1 MEQNPGGLLVKF
13 GSVARQLLV
22 AVEDGHHGEQ
32 ERVARQ
38 LGDRPALLDGLCQ
51 PVAFE
56 GTVGGVGEGLLVPMI
71 EERLDLL
78 GLEILE
84 QEVPELGVPKPLGL
98 VTDDPR
104 RDDDRRGGVFVAEA
118 VDVVDDLL
126 PPGRVE
132 DLVEP
137 VQEEDR
143 RIRSLQQAV
152 QVHLVQSVI
161 GLRLVEVAEEAF
173 VRRAFPAVVLAELD
187 QQGERLGVEFV
198 RVGDPGPAQG
208 EEPQERRFARARV
221 PQDHQP
227 GEPVVINNFQ
237 DRADRLFQV

>member
-1 MEQNPGGLLVKF
+1 MVSRSGLPASSAMARLSSMACASRWRLKARSA
-13 GSVARQLLV
+13 GSVKV
-22 AVEDGHHGEQ
+22 CV
-32 ERVARQ
+32 
-38 LGDRPALLDGLCQ
+38 
-51 PVAFE
+51 
-56 GTVGGVGEGLLVPMI
+56 VPMI
-71 EERLDLL
+71 KERLDLL

-161 GLRLVEVAEEAF
+161 GSASLR
-173 VRRAFPAVVLAELD
+173 
-187 QQGERLGVEFV
+187 
-198 RVGDPGPAQG
+198 
-208 EEPQERRFARARV
+208 
-221 PQDHQP
+221 
-227 GEPVVINNFQ
+227 
-237 DRADRLFQV
+237 